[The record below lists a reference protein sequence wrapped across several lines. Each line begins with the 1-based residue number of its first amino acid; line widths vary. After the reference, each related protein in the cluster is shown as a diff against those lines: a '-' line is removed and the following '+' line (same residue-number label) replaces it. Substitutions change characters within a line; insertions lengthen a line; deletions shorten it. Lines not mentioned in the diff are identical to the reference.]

1 MSVGIGSSR
10 PRPDTA
16 KPRDGSRGMTLTI
29 TQYPD
34 HTAQVG
40 MTVFIDDDPFI
51 ITDIK
56 PQRESGVIL
65 GPIDGDGYR
74 VVPRI
79 VVVTIERY
87 QEAA

>member
-1 MSVGIGSSR
+1 
-10 PRPDTA
+10 
-16 KPRDGSRGMTLTI
+16 MTLTVHQTHDRI
-29 TQYPD
+29 AVLGHPVY
-34 HTAQVG
+34 
-40 MTVFIDDDPFI
+40 IDGDPWV